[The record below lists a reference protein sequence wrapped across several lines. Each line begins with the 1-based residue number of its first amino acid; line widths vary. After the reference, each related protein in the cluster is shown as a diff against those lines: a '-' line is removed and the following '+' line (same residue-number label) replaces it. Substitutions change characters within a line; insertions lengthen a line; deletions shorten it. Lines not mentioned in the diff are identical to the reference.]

1 MAKAIF
7 ILKALALAGLAAAVI
22 AEIIPTDGF
31 DPFVRG
37 FFSGGAFV
45 AVIAYFNGKEPGRA

>member
-7 ILKALALAGLAAAVI
+7 ILKALALASLAAAVI

-37 FFSGGAFV
+37 FLSGCAFAGV
-45 AVIAYFNGKEPGRA
+45 VAYFNRGYASA

>member
-7 ILKALALAGLAAAVI
+7 VAKALILAALAAAFV
-22 AEIIPTDGF
+22 AEIVPTDGF

-45 AVIAYFNGKEPGRA
+45 AVIAYFNGREPGRA